1 MSTGDQVRARLL
13 PPLAG
18 LLTILLVG
26 LSACGDD
33 TSGRDTDG
41 TPSARPT
48 PSTFVA
54 GPLKP
59 CFIPRTEAV
68 VKPASLSGKGMRL
81 RAATFAPPDDA
92 EPEAVM
98 VLLHQTDGGGLCGW
112 GEFASA
118 AALEGVAS
126 LAFDMCGY
134 GSASCDVADPDD
146 PTPQVKAALAAVA
159 KRWPNVRVVLVG
171 ASMGGSQTVRAAA
184 AGVDVDG
191 WVDLSGPSTWA
202 GVDLA
207 SLADKVDIPGLVAI
221 SEETDG
227 ADETAAAEALASAT
241 GAEFVPADSGHGYE
255 MIVDETLLVLPVG
268 ERVLAFAKAR

>member
-1 MSTGDQVRARLL
+1 LL
-13 PPLAG
+13 PLLLLGLA
-18 LLTILLVG
+18 
-26 LSACGDD
+26 ACGDD
-33 TSGRDTDG
+33 ASKGDD
-41 TPSARPT
+41 PASPQDRPT
-48 PSTFVA
+48 PSEFVEGA
-54 GPLKP
+54 LRP
-59 CFIPRTEAV
+59 CFIPRTDAV

-81 RAATFAPPDDA
+81 RAATFAPPGDA

-146 PTPQVKAALAAVA
+146 PTPQVKAALAAAA
-159 KRWPNVRVVLVG
+159 KRWPDAPVVLVG

-202 GVDLA
+202 DVDLA
-207 SLADKVDIPGLVAI
+207 SLAGKIDIPGLVAI

-227 ADETAAAEALASAT
+227 ADEAAAAQALASAT

-255 MIVDETLLVLPVG
+255 MVVDETLLILPVG